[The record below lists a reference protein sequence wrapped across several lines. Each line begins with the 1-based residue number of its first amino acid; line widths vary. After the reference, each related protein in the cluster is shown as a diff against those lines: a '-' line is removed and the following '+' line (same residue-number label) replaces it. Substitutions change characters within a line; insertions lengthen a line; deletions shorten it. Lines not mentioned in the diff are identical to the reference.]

1 MTELIF
7 ATNNT
12 HKIREIQEILG
23 SSFIIKSLKETGIDT
38 EIPETCDTL
47 EGNASQKARFIYGLS
62 GMNCF
67 ADDTGLEID
76 ALGGRPGV
84 YSARYAGP
92 QCSFDDNIEKVLQ
105 EMKGISDGRARFRCV
120 ISLILEG
127 TEFTFEGTVSGII
140 LQSRRGTSGFGYDPL
155 FLPDGYQQSFAE
167 MPPYLKNGI
176 SHRGRAA
183 TAMEHFLKNR
193 NQ

>member
-62 GMNCF
+62 GMNCY

-105 EMKGISDGRARFRCV
+105 EMKGISDRRARFRCV

-193 NQ
+193 N

>member
-7 ATNNT
+7 ATNNA

-105 EMKGISDGRARFRCV
+105 EMKGISDRRARFRCV

>member
-105 EMKGISDGRARFRCV
+105 EMKGISDRRARFRCV